1 MTWRPRRRVRLLAT
15 GLAAAALW
23 APASPAG
30 LLTTRETL
38 ADFRFA
44 GDQIDYDPDPK
55 TLVPARDG
63 PLAFTVTE
71 PALGLG
77 ATQSVHD
84 PLRGSLHILM
94 KDSNYGAFE
103 GAAFDVFGSLPPLG
117 RSGETVLLQ
126 DSIKALKPDSKPG
139 ALDFLNDHDR
149 LTGPLV
155 SRYRGVGIFMLVWGL
170 DDQTWTQGF
179 ADGAS
184 TMELLLIEDR
194 AVRPRNAEDRD

>member
-1 MTWRPRRRVRLLAT
+1 MAA

-23 APASPAG
+23 APAAPAG

-44 GDQIDYDPDPK
+44 GDQVDYDPDPK
-55 TLVPARDG
+55 TLIPARDS
-63 PLAFTVTE
+63 PLAFIVTD

-77 ATQSVHD
+77 ATQSIHD

-103 GAAFDVFGSLPPLG
+103 GAPFNVFSSLPPLG
-117 RSGETVLLQ
+117 RPPEAVLLG
-126 DSIKALKPDSKPG
+126 DSIKALKPDSKPS

-149 LTGPLV
+149 LTGPLA
-155 SRYRGVGIFMLVWGL
+155 SRYRGAGIFMLVWGL
-170 DDQTWTQGF
+170 DDESWVRGF

-194 AVRPRNAEDRD
+194 AVRPGAAEDGD